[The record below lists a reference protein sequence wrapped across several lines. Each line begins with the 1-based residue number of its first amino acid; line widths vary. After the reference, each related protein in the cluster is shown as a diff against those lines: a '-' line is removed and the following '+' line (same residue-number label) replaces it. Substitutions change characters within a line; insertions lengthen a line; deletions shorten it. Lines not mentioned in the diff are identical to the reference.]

1 MLLQY
6 GADFTRTGEKDVALV
21 ATPEALAADT
31 GEDIKAVA
39 IIAKAANT
47 SDVFFG
53 DSTGQLFPIPKF
65 GEGAPFAFA
74 AKSLADVFIK
84 VGTNGDGVYYSYAIR
99 EH

>member
-1 MLLQY
+1 MFLQY
-6 GADFTRTGEKDVALV
+6 GADFTKTGEKDVA
-21 ATPEALAADT
+21 ASITPEALAADT

-39 IIAKAANT
+39 LIAKATNT
-47 SDVFFG
+47 GDTFFG

-74 AKSLADVFIK
+74 AKNLADIYIK
-84 VGTNGDGVYYSYAIR
+84 VGGNGDGVYYSYAIR